1 MIRICTIG
9 GIGSGK
15 TFISKLFKYPV
26 FNADNVVKN
35 IYRNDKNCFKNL
47 KKKLPKFISSFP
59 IKKSDLIKAISSN
72 RNNLKIISSIVHPIV
87 RKKMKFFLK
96 ENKSSRIV
104 VIDIPLLIEN
114 KLYKKNDILVFVK
127 AKKSKILKRLKK
139 RRNFN
144 KKILNELKLNQS
156 SLLKKERMANYI
168 IDNNFSPNIMKN
180 KIKKLKKK
188 IIDERNSS

>member
-15 TFISKLFKYPV
+15 SFISKLFKYPV

-72 RNNLKIISSIVHPIV
+72 RNNLRIISSIVHPIV

-104 VIDIPLLIEN
+104 VMDIPLLIEN

-127 AKKSKILKRLKK
+127 TKKSKILKRLKK

-180 KIKKLKKK
+180 KIKKLKEK

>member
-15 TFISKLFKYPV
+15 SFISKLFKYPV

-72 RNNLKIISSIVHPIV
+72 RNNLRIISSIVHTIV

-96 ENKSSRIV
+96 ENKSSRNV
-104 VIDIPLLIEN
+104 VMDIP
-114 KLYKKNDILVFVK
+114 
-127 AKKSKILKRLKK
+127 
-139 RRNFN
+139 
-144 KKILNELKLNQS
+144 
-156 SLLKKERMANYI
+156 
-168 IDNNFSPNIMKN
+168 
-180 KIKKLKKK
+180 
-188 IIDERNSS
+188 

>member
-15 TFISKLFKYPV
+15 SFISKLFKYPV

-72 RNNLKIISSIVHPIV
+72 RNNLRIVSSIVHPIV

-96 ENKSSRIV
+96 ENKSSKIV
-104 VIDIPLLIEN
+104 VMDIPLLIEN

-127 AKKSKILKRLKK
+127 AK
-139 RRNFN
+139 NQ
-144 KKILNELKLNQS
+144 KL
-156 SLLKKERMANYI
+156 
-168 IDNNFSPNIMKN
+168 
-180 KIKKLKKK
+180 
-188 IIDERNSS
+188 

>member
-15 TFISKLFKYPV
+15 SFISKLFKYPV

-72 RNNLKIISSIVHPIV
+72 RNNLRIISSIVHPIV

-104 VIDIPLLIEN
+104 VMDIPLLIEN

-127 AKKSKILKRLKK
+127 TKKSKILK
-139 RRNFN
+139 
-144 KKILNELKLNQS
+144 
-156 SLLKKERMANYI
+156 
-168 IDNNFSPNIMKN
+168 D
-180 KIKKLKKK
+180 
-188 IIDERNSS
+188 

>member
-15 TFISKLFKYPV
+15 SFISKLFKYPV

-59 IKKSDLIKAISSN
+59 VKKSDLIKAISSN
-72 RNNLKIISSIVHPIV
+72 RNNLRIISSIVHPIV

-104 VIDIPLLIEN
+104 VMDIPLLIEN

-127 AKKSKILKRLKK
+127 TKKSKILKRLKK

-180 KIKKLKKK
+180 KIKKLKEK